1 MLFIVCTIIVIW
13 FVFLAA
19 KPEKDENA
27 NSNNVEQ
34 KQTYLTPEEIE
45 KYEQEEFQKDKK
57 KEIFNL
63 LWELE
68 NLINIKRK
76 NGKNY
81 EELKKGYDD
90 LFKYL
95 SESDKKAYINYKNNK
110 TNNSSYNN
118 YANQN
123 LYYEK
128 YYEEIKEISKRQE
141 YNDSDYYDSPY
152 DIDFEDDPYRRTEKI
167 YALHEEAPEEL
178 DDYYDEEYDLNSG
191 LYDNYDEDQ
200 EDGLW

>member
-13 FVFLAA
+13 FVFLAL
-19 KPEKDENA
+19 KPEKDKNS

-45 KYEQEEFQKDKK
+45 KYEQEEFEKGKK

-81 EELKKGYDD
+81 
-90 LFKYL
+90 F
-95 SESDKKAYINYKNNK
+95 SNF
-110 TNNSSYNN
+110 
-118 YANQN
+118 
-123 LYYEK
+123 
-128 YYEEIKEISKRQE
+128 SKFCSLVMRSQ
-141 YNDSDYYDSPY
+141 D
-152 DIDFEDDPYRRTEKI
+152 
-167 YALHEEAPEEL
+167 
-178 DDYYDEEYDLNSG
+178 
-191 LYDNYDEDQ
+191 
-200 EDGLW
+200 